1 MTISQIAASMKQA
14 IATNLDIDGLE
25 TGFTQR
31 SSKLTAS
38 GFVQSIVMG
47 WLNNPEATL
56 VELAQACGLRGIFI
70 SPQGLDNRF
79 SEASVKLLQ
88 RVFERAIQRV
98 IESDLVS
105 SPILSRFSGVWLL
118 DSTFISL
125 PPELAEQWPGLGNNK
140 GENTAGMKLHLSF
153 NFLNGQ
159 IETLEVTAGK
169 AQDRSSIIH
178 QACLPAK
185 GLRLADLGYF
195 DLKVLA
201 EHHDANAYFLSRYR
215 MKTALFSLDGNRLHL
230 LRLLQ
235 TRDHLDLHVLVGLQ
249 TQLNCRLLAHRV
261 PDSVAEQR
269 RRRIREKARVQGKT
283 ASKLTLALADW
294 TILLTNTNQS
304 QLTLKEAFVLIRI
317 RWQIELIFKLWK
329 SHNHLGQSRSANPW
343 RILTELFAK
352 MTALLFQQWLLI
364 VACWHLPDRSLE
376 KATRLIRNTALSLLM
391 VLDDLSQL
399 QALIQLI
406 TQAIPHTSRL
416 YKRRGNPN
424 SFQLLFQASEGLA

>member
-1 MTISQIAASMKQA
+1 MTIPQIAASMKQA
-14 IATNLDIDGLE
+14 IVTNLDIDGVE

-31 SSKLTAS
+31 NSKLTAS
-38 GFVQSIVMG
+38 GFVQSIIMG
-47 WLNNPEATL
+47 WLNNPAATL
-56 VELAQACGLRGIFI
+56 VELAQACGLRRISI

-88 RVFERAIQRV
+88 RVFERAIQQA

-105 SPILSRFSGVWLL
+105 SPLLSRFSGVWLL

-125 PPELAEQWPGLGNNK
+125 PPEFVGQWPGLGTNK
-140 GENTAGMKLHLSF
+140 GEDTAGMKLHLSF

-169 AQDRSSIIH
+169 AQDRSSIVH
-178 QACLPAK
+178 QTCLPAN

-195 DLKVLA
+195 DLKAFA

-215 MKTALFSLDGNRLHL
+215 MKTALFSPDGERLDL
-230 LRLLQ
+230 LKLLQ
-235 TRDHLDLHVLVGLQ
+235 SKNQLDLDVLVGLKA
-249 TQLNCRLLAHRV
+249 QLNCRLLAYRV

-269 RRRIREKARVQGKT
+269 RRRIKEKARVQGKT
-283 ASKLTLALADW
+283 ASQLTLALADW
-294 TILLTNTNQS
+294 TILLTNTTQS
-304 QLTLKEAFVLIRI
+304 QLTLDEALALIRI

-376 KATRLIRNTALSLLM
+376 KAARLIRNTALSLLM
-391 VLDDLSQL
+391 VLDDLTQL

-406 TQAIPHTSRL
+406 TQAIPHTSKL
-416 YKRRGNPN
+416 YKRRRHPN
-424 SFQLLFQASEGLA
+424 SFQLLAQAFGGLT